1 MTITVLQGGNVLD
14 LERGVLLEH
23 HHVVIEGERIVEVTD
38 RPVDFPNAQVVD
50 VRGKTVMPGFIDCH
64 VHVLASNAN
73 LGANAT
79 QPNILAAIR
88 SLPILDA
95 MLSRGFTSVRD
106 AGGADWSLM
115 QAVETGL
122 VSGPRIFPSGK
133 ALSQTGGHGDF
144 RPRGDLL
151 EPCSCCFRTGAI
163 ARVVDGVEGVRLAVR
178 EEIQKGAT
186 QIKIMASGGVAS
198 PTDPI
203 ANTQYSEDEIR
214 AIVDEAEAANTYVM
228 AHAYTGRAIARAV
241 RCGVRTIEHGNL
253 VDEAAAKLMHEHGA
267 FVVPTL
273 VTYDALATH
282 GAEFGMP
289 ADSVAKVASVQQK
302 GRESLEIYAKA
313 GVKMGF
319 GSDLL
324 GEMHAFQCGEF
335 RIRAEVLGNLEA
347 LRSATTVAAEIVNMA
362 GQLGVVAAGAIADMV
377 VLDGN
382 PLDDIG
388 VVAGEGEHVAY
399 VLQRGRIVKARDGG
413 R

>member
-1 MTITVLQGGNVLD
+1 MSITVIHGGNVLD
-14 LERGVLLEH
+14 LVRGVLLDH
-23 HHVVIEGERIVEVTD
+23 HHVVIDGERIVEVTD
-38 RPVDFPNAQVVD
+38 RPVDYPNARVID
-50 VRGKTVMPGFIDCH
+50 ARGKTVMPGFIDCH

-73 LGANAT
+73 LGINAG

-88 SLPILDA
+88 ALPIMQA

-106 AGGADWSLM
+106 AGGADWALM
-115 QAVETGL
+115 HAVETGL
-122 VSGPRIFPSGK
+122 VPGPRIFPSGK

-178 EEIQKGAT
+178 EEVQKGAT

-198 PTDPI
+198 PVDPI
-203 ANTQYSEDEIR
+203 CNTQYSEDEIR
-214 AIVDEAEAANTYVM
+214 AIVAEAEAANTYVM
-228 AHAYTGRAIARAV
+228 AHAYTARAIARAV

-253 VDEAAAKLMHEHGA
+253 VDEPAARVMHEHGA

-273 VTYDALATH
+273 VTYDALAQH
-282 GAEFGMP
+282 GAQFGLP
-289 ADSVAKVASVQQK
+289 PDSVAKVASVQRA

-313 GVKMGF
+313 GVPMGF

-347 LRSATTVAAEIVNMA
+347 LRSATSVAADIVNMK
-362 GQLGVVAAGAIADMV
+362 GELGVIAQGAIADV
-377 VLDGN
+377 LVLDGN
-382 PLDDIG
+382 PLADIG
-388 VVAGEGEHVAY
+388 VVANDGERVEL
-399 VLQRGRIVKARDGG
+399 VLQRGKVVKGG
-413 R
+413 

>member
-1 MTITVLQGGNVLD
+1 MSITVIHGGNVLD
-14 LERGVLLEH
+14 LVRGVLLEH

-38 RPVDFPNAQVVD
+38 RPVDYPNARVID
-50 VRGKTVMPGFIDCH
+50 ARGKTVMPGFIDCH

-73 LGANAT
+73 LGTNAG

-88 SLPILDA
+88 ALPIMQA

-106 AGGADWSLM
+106 AGGADWALM

-122 VSGPRIFPSGK
+122 VPGPRIFPSGK

-198 PTDPI
+198 PVDPI
-203 ANTQYSEDEIR
+203 SNTQYSEDEIR
-214 AIVDEAEAANTYVM
+214 AIVAEAEAANTYVM
-228 AHAYTGRAIARAV
+228 AHAYTARAIARAV

-253 VDEAAAKLMHEHGA
+253 VDEAAARVMHEHGA

-273 VTYDALATH
+273 VTYDALAQH
-282 GAEFGMP
+282 GAQFGLP
-289 ADSVAKVASVQQK
+289 PDSVAKVASVQRA

-313 GVKMGF
+313 GVPMGF

-347 LRSATTVAAEIVNMA
+347 LRSATSVAADIVNMK
-362 GQLGVVAAGAIADMV
+362 GELGVIAAGAIADV
-377 VLDGN
+377 LVLDGN
-382 PLDDIG
+382 PLADIG
-388 VVAGEGEHVAY
+388 VVANDGERVEY
-399 VLQRGRIVKARDGG
+399 VLQRGKVMKGS
-413 R
+413 

>member
-23 HHVVIEGERIVEVTD
+23 HHVVIDGERIVEVTD
-38 RPVDFPNAQVVD
+38 RPVDLPNAQVID

-73 LGANAT
+73 LGVNAT

-241 RCGVRTIEHGNL
+241 RCGVRTIDHGNL

-273 VTYDALATH
+273 VTYDALAKH

-289 ADSVAKVASVQQK
+289 PESVAKVASVQQK
-302 GRESLEIYAKA
+302 GRESLEIYANA
-313 GVKMGF
+313 GV
-319 GSDLL
+319 
-324 GEMHAFQCGEF
+324 
-335 RIRAEVLGNLEA
+335 
-347 LRSATTVAAEIVNMA
+347 
-362 GQLGVVAAGAIADMV
+362 
-377 VLDGN
+377 
-382 PLDDIG
+382 
-388 VVAGEGEHVAY
+388 
-399 VLQRGRIVKARDGG
+399 
-413 R
+413 